1 MAQQINLLT
10 PILLAPKRV
19 FSALTLLQASGL
31 MLLVGVVVAGWL
43 QVQDRQAESLHQT
56 MLARLATER
65 QSLVAAQSSLPAPV
79 DSAAMQQQLQ
89 AIEAGNVDRRLLLQ
103 TLGSDNAHTGHHSAL
118 LGLVART
125 LPESVW
131 LNELRYAPGRLE
143 LVGGTLNTAALR
155 PWLGQLAA
163 NPLLAGQDLAAL
175 RVERPGVPGT
185 EASAHPLLAPSPG
198 GSPPPLGNV
207 PVWAFRVVSAPASA
221 ASAAPGA
228 AR

>member
-19 FSALTLLQASGL
+19 FSALTLLQATGL
-31 MLLVGVVVAGWL
+31 MLLVGVVVALWL
-43 QVQDRQAESLHQT
+43 QWQDRHAEALHQT
-56 MLARLATER
+56 MLTQLTVER

-79 DSAAMQQQLQ
+79 DGAVMQQQLQ

-103 TLGSDNAHTGHHSAL
+103 TLGSDNVRTGHHAEL
-118 LGLVART
+118 LALVART
-125 LPESVW
+125 LPDSVW

-143 LVGGTLNTAALR
+143 LVGGTLNTAVLR

-163 NPLLAGQDLAAL
+163 NPLLQGQDLAAL

-185 EASAHPLLAPSPG
+185 ESSNHPLLAPSPG
-198 GSPPPLGNV
+198 GTPQPTGNL

-221 ASAAPGA
+221 ASAASGGA
-228 AR
+228 R